1 MSSIDLKQVSLSY
14 PVYGTSARS
23 LKVNFMHAV
32 TGGKLF
38 KNKKQVTV
46 QALHEIS
53 FHLKKGDRLGLIGHN
68 GAGKTS
74 LLKILAQ
81 VYAPSQGSLSVSG
94 QINSLF
100 NVMVGM
106 DPGLTGYETVFLRS
120 LLAGLS
126 KKQIRQRLP
135 EIEAFAG
142 LGEFM
147 QMPLNTYSAGM
158 LVRLGFAIMMHVP
171 TEILLIDEIFG
182 AGDSAFIQKAK
193 EKICEL
199 IEQSHILVF
208 SSHDPQLIRQFCNQV
223 LWLEHGK
230 MKYFGPTEIGLNA
243 IAKTPTE
250 DTTVPTDFP
259 IDESLNTET
268 LEFLADQQ

>member
-1 MSSIDLKQVSLSY
+1 MSSIDLKQISLAY

-23 LKVNFMHAV
+23 LKVSLMHAA

-38 KNKKQVTV
+38 KNKAQVTI
-46 QALHEIS
+46 QALQDIS
-53 FHLKKGDRLGLIGHN
+53 LQLKTGDRLGLIGHN
-68 GAGKTS
+68 GAGKTT
-74 LLKILAQ
+74 LLKVLAQ
-81 VYAPSQGSLSVSG
+81 VYPPTSGTLCVSG
-94 QINSLF
+94 RINSLF

-106 DPGLTGYETVFLRS
+106 DPGLTGYETIFLRG

-126 KKQIRQRLP
+126 KKEIRHRLP

-158 LVRLGFAIMMHVP
+158 LVRLGFAIMVHVP

-182 AGDSAFIQKAK
+182 AGDEAFMQKAK
-193 EKICEL
+193 EKISDL

-208 SSHDPQLIRQFCNQV
+208 SSHDLQLIHQFCNQV

-230 MKYFGPTEIGLNA
+230 IKYFGPTQDLSYCS
-243 IAKTPTE
+243 
-250 DTTVPTDFP
+250 D
-259 IDESLNTET
+259 S
-268 LEFLADQQ
+268 QRR